1 MTKADIAGKV
11 QEKMDLNGKQAS
23 EVVDTVL
30 EMVKEALAAGHDIKI
45 NGFGNFSLKDRAARK
60 GKNPQTGE
68 AITIAASRTAA
79 FKPGKAL
86 KDSINAQP

>member
-11 QEKMDLNGKQAS
+11 QEKMDLTGKQAS
-23 EVVDTVL
+23 EVVDTVF

-45 NGFGNFSLKDRAARK
+45 NGFGNFSVKDRAARQ
-60 GKNPQTGE
+60 GKNPKTGE
-68 AITIAASRTAA
+68 RITIAASRAVA

-86 KDSINAQP
+86 KDNINMQP